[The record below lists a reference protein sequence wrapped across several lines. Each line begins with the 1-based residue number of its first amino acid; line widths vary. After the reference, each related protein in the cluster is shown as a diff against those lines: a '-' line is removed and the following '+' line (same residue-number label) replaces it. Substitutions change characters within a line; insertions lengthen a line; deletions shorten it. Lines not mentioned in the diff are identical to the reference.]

1 MLESVVSVS
10 VSVSVSVVSIGGG
23 VVEEL
28 TGGVTSGMLEVDTVV
43 QTYSVEVAVQS
54 VPGE

>member
-1 MLESVVSVS
+1 MLEVSVPG
-10 VSVSVSVVSIGGG
+10 VSGRVLESVVSIGG

-28 TGGVTSGMLEVDTVV
+28 MGGVTSGTLEVDSVV

-54 VPGE
+54 VPEA